1 MYRIYDNVNE
11 CWRDDMVILPDG
23 AFAEYKNTVFGN
35 YKMKVLYNEEPYVL
49 HYDVGFYDNNHN
61 PIFEGD
67 ICRNEKGEK
76 YIVAYSKE
84 TLAYCLFGYDNDTYY
99 LLSDDVGNEIE
110 IVGNV
115 IDGVMVEDED
125 S

>member
-49 HYDVGFYDNNHN
+49 HYDVGFYDKNHN

-76 YIVAYSKE
+76 YIAAYSKE